1 MGGVL
6 VGGRLYFGEM
16 PCFRMT
22 VVSLVCVCLGGSK
35 HKDEWMLLGDEQGGL

>member
-1 MGGVL
+1 MGGTL

-22 VVSLVCVCLGGSK
+22 VVSLVCVWVEASTEMSRCF
-35 HKDEWMLLGDEQGGL
+35 